1 MDTEENYQENYSNSN
16 EGYEEEHQRQG
27 EPMQD
32 RENVIQSLYNTEK
45 RISLLA
51 LAWSG
56 NGSEEL
62 AGGKFIKKQMS
73 ALRAI
78 INETNAF
85 TRKTSDE
92 CREILYRSNEAFIKD
107 MVNDRDIKRKDYRT
121 LAKTFEHA
129 LELFLGLPEG
139 GHGARVLNDALAGIS
154 TPIKEEKQTLDVKS
168 WLRSQ
173 KK

>member
-1 MDTEENYQENYSNSN
+1 MDTEDNDSWQQQ
-16 EGYEEEHQRQG
+16 EEEQEPIQNQG
-27 EPMQD
+27 ESFEGK
-32 RENVIQSLYNTEK
+32 ENVIQSLYNTEK
-45 RISLLA
+45 RIILLSQS
-51 LAWSG
+51 WS
-56 NGSEEL
+56 NKGSDEL
-62 AGGKFIKKQMS
+62 AGKKFIDKQMS

-85 TRKTSDE
+85 TRKTAEE
-92 CREILYRSNEAFIKD
+92 CKEILYRANEAFIKD
-107 MVNDRDIKRKDYRT
+107 MVNDPDIKKSDYRT

-154 TPIKEEKQTLDVKS
+154 TPIPEEKKNINVKE

-173 KK
+173 VNK